1 MVFDFK
7 GPFPDFWHSAGKLGI
22 LSADNMNIRVRGGQV
37 LSGEIT
43 PSGSKNSA
51 VAIVSASILF
61 KKKITLK
68 NIPDITDINQLVS
81 ILKNLGSIIE
91 WDKETCK
98 LSIDNSNLSYDAVSK
113 NSLGNMRGASLLWGP
128 MLSRFGKVSFEEL
141 PGGCTLGKRPLGSH
155 YDAFRALGVE
165 IEATNCSVSMNAENA
180 RATRF
185 WLTEMSPTVTENAIM
200 LASGLE
206 GETEIVGAASE
217 PQVQDLCKLMVASG
231 VKLEGLGSS
240 VITIKGSN
248 KELNPPDEYEIFP
261 DHYEIATFLA
271 LGAITGGEI
280 KINNALP
287 ELFVYINNVF
297 SKFNIN
303 IKYDGNAAVVTKGQ
317 KIKIEG
323 DDNETL
329 TIKAQPWPSLPVDM
343 LPLFIPIALASKSGN
358 VMFHNWMYES
368 GLFWTSE
375 LTKLGA
381 NVIMADPHRVIVNAG
396 KKLTGAKLEAP
407 YIIRAVVAM
416 MMCALI
422 SEGETVILNAD
433 ALYRGHPNFSNNLK
447 KLGAKIEEF

>member
-1 MVFDFK
+1 
-7 GPFPDFWHSAGKLGI
+7 
-22 LSADNMNIRVRGGQV
+22 MNIRVRGGQI
-37 LSGEIT
+37 LSGEVT

-61 KKKITLK
+61 KKKIIFK
-68 NIPDITDINQLVS
+68 NVPDITDINQLVS
-81 ILKNLGSIIE
+81 ILKNLGSVID
-91 WDKETCK
+91 WNKETCEI
-98 LSIDNSNLSYDAVSK
+98 SIDNSNLTYDSVSK
-113 NSLGNMRGASLLWGP
+113 NSLGNMRGASLLWGS
-128 MLSRFGKVSFEEL
+128 MLARFGKVSFEEL

-155 YDAFRALGVE
+155 YDAFRKLGVE
-165 IEATNCSVSMNAENA
+165 IEATARRVSMNAEKA
-180 RATRF
+180 QSSKF

-200 LASGLE
+200 LASGLI
-206 GETEIVGAASE
+206 GATTIVGAASE
-217 PQVQDLCKLMVASG
+217 PQVQDLCKLMVESG
-231 VKLEGLGSS
+231 VKIDGIGSS
-240 VITIKGSN
+240 VITVHGTKDI
-248 KELNPPDEYEIFP
+248 NPPAEYEIFP

-280 KINNALP
+280 KINNAMP
-287 ELFVYINNVF
+287 ELFVYINDIF

-303 IKYDGNAAVVTKGQ
+303 VKYDKNTAIVAKGQ
-317 KIKIEG
+317 QIKIEG
-323 DDNETL
+323 NSNETL

-358 VMFHNWMYES
+358 VLFHNWMYES

-381 NVIMADPHRVIVNAG
+381 NVIMADPHRVIINAG

-422 SEGETVILNAD
+422 SDGETVILNAD

>member
-1 MVFDFK
+1 MDI
-7 GPFPDFWHSAGKLGI
+7 S
-22 LSADNMNIRVRGGQV
+22 VRGGQI

-61 KKKITLK
+61 KKKIIFK
-68 NIPDITDINQLVS
+68 NVPDITDINQLVS
-81 ILKNLGSIIE
+81 ILKNLGSVID
-91 WDKETCK
+91 WNKETCEI
-98 LSIDNSNLSYDAVSK
+98 SIDNSNLTYDSVSK
-113 NSLGNMRGASLLWGP
+113 NNLGNMRGASLLWGS

-155 YDAFRALGVE
+155 YDAFRKLGVE
-165 IEATNCSVSMNAENA
+165 IEATACRVSMNAEKA
-180 RATRF
+180 QSTKF

-200 LASGLE
+200 LASGLI
-206 GETEIVGAASE
+206 GVTTIVGAASE
-217 PQVQDLCKLMVASG
+217 PQVQDLCKLMVESG
-231 VKLEGLGSS
+231 VKIDGIGSS
-240 VITIKGSN
+240 VITVHGTKDI
-248 KELNPPDEYEIFP
+248 NPPAEYEIFP

-280 KINNALP
+280 KINNAMP
-287 ELFVYINNVF
+287 ELFVYINNIF

-303 IKYDGNAAVVTKGQ
+303 IKYDKNTAIVVKGQ
-317 KIKIEG
+317 QIKIEG
-323 DDNETL
+323 NENETL

-358 VMFHNWMYES
+358 VLFHNWMYES

-381 NVIMADPHRVIVNAG
+381 NVIMADPHRVIINAG

-422 SEGETVILNAD
+422 SDGETVILNAD